1 MKKEIVV
8 LAMSVKRSQYCIAGR
23 EIIRKNSELH
33 IGNWCR
39 PVSNHDEGAISPREA
54 QIVGG
59 GLPNFLDIIEIT
71 VYENAEDPTQPENW
85 RISSGNWIKTGKIRK
100 SSVYSACVEEPTNL
114 WLGNCHSTDR
124 IATREYIQKNYSSS
138 ICIIRPE
145 KFIMYIYTEFNEYK
159 GYNQKKR
166 RGKIWYKGLLYNLS
180 ITDPEMDSKYFF
192 PFPGID
198 EGVKEIELNADGC
211 LICVSLTPE
220 FQGYHYKVIS
230 KVIEND

>member
-1 MKKEIVV
+1 
-8 LAMSVKRSQYCIAGR
+8 
-23 EIIRKNSELH
+23 
-33 IGNWCR
+33 
-39 PVSNHDEGAISPREA
+39 
-54 QIVGG
+54 
-59 GLPNFLDIIEIT
+59 
-71 VYENAEDPTQPENW
+71 
-85 RISSGNWIKTGKIRK
+85 
-100 SSVYSACVEEPTNL
+100 
-114 WLGNCHSTDR
+114 
-124 IATREYIQKNYSSS
+124 
-138 ICIIRPE
+138 
-145 KFIMYIYTEFNEYK
+145 MYIYTEFNEYK